1 MGAGV
6 ERPAGARL
14 GGGAARRTRVRR
26 PGALL
31 RDAERIHLDLAA
43 RGDAVDRGRARPP
56 ADPVGRGRAGIVA
69 VVLLPA
75 VLAAEAGGQKR
86 FELDAATVGDA
97 LRQLPVQNLLF
108 DESGHL
114 RRLINVFVDG
124 IDVRGGRLLDEE
136 LQADS
141 EVRVVGAVAGG

>member
-1 MGAGV
+1 
-6 ERPAGARL
+6 
-14 GGGAARRTRVRR
+14 
-26 PGALL
+26 
-31 RDAERIHLDLAA
+31 
-43 RGDAVDRGRARPP
+43 
-56 ADPVGRGRAGIVA
+56 VA

-86 FELDAATVGDA
+86 FELEAATVGEA
-97 LRQLPVQNLLF
+97 LRQLPVRNLLF
-108 DESGHL
+108 DEAGEL

-136 LQADS
+136 LGADS